1 MTVPVQLGPRASLLL
16 GLLSAGTY
24 TIAEMHAIVGRA
36 AEQAAPIADALLG
49 AEAGDVAA
57 SLVDLHAG
65 GEDELERLLAR
76 LERFGY
82 AVSVLY
88 DEARGGAL
96 WTIRRV

>member
-24 TIAEMHAIVGRA
+24 TVPEIAAVVDRTA
-36 AEQAAPIADALLG
+36 AQARQIAGDHLG
-49 AEAGDVAA
+49 EEAGDIAIGLLA
-57 SLVDLHAG
+57 LQHG
-65 GEDELERLLAR
+65 GADEIERLLTR
-76 LERFGY
+76 LERFGL